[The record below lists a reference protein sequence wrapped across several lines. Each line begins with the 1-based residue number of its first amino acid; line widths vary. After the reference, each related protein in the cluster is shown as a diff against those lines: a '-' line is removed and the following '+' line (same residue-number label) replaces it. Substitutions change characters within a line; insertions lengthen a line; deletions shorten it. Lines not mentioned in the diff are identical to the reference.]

1 MPKHSFDSFDEI
13 DGVILQELTENPR
26 IPYSELTDILAGLG
40 YEMSA
45 EGVRYRVDKIVELTT
60 VFFLIDPQ
68 AASWEILRIAVSAKN
83 TEGAKDE
90 AFDLLR
96 DSPFWHISRGVGS
109 YDIYA
114 VGSLPSLR
122 MVEELV
128 TSVEEADCVS
138 NVEYIIVTE
147 RNQDMTQYMNM
158 EYLPSIG
165 EQ

>member
-1 MPKHSFDSFDEI
+1 MPDHSFDTFDEI
-13 DGVILQELTENPR
+13 DGAILQELAENPR
-26 IPYSELTDILAGLG
+26 IPYSELTDILAELG

-45 EGVRYRVDKIVELTT
+45 EGVRYRVDKIIELTT

-68 AASWEILRIAVSAKN
+68 AVSWEVLRMAVSTEDTDDAKS
-83 TEGAKDE
+83 E
-90 AFDLLR
+90 AFDLLC
-96 DSPFWHISRGVGS
+96 DSPLWHVSRGIGS

-114 VGSLPSLR
+114 VGSAPTLR
-122 MVEELV
+122 MVDELV

-138 NVEYIIVTE
+138 NVEYIVVTE
-147 RNQDMTQYMNM
+147 RNKDMTQYMNI